1 LRPLTNRAN
10 ERALIEALPK
20 VQLHCHLEGTVRP
33 ATFFALAN
41 KHGIDLGARA
51 GLAHERLYDFSTFLE
66 FLMLFRAVSETLRE
80 PSDFAQIARDY
91 VIDAAAQNVR
101 YAELFISPS
110 VWTYFQPDLDVRATV
125 GAIREALDDEGARF
139 GMQTALIAD
148 LTRNFGPE
156 RALQTAKVVTTMGD
170 LGIIGVGLGG
180 DEVKW
185 PPELFA
191 QAFAYARER
200 GFRCVA
206 HAGEAMGAASVRGAI
221 DVLGAER
228 IGHGVRALEDPALVE
243 ELAAR
248 KIPLEICPTSNRLT
262 GAVAPQ
268 GPHPIAEFDARGVI
282 CTIDT
287 DDPALFA
294 TTLVDEYALVAQWLG
309 IGAVVRMARNAI
321 EASFAGDAHK
331 ARLKEELEARLKVE
345 LEKTE
350 VPRKDR

>member
-1 LRPLTNRAN
+1 V
-10 ERALIEALPK
+10 RALIEALPK

-33 ATFFALAN
+33 ATFLALAN

-51 GLAHERLYDFSTFLE
+51 GLAHEHVYGFTSFLE

-91 VIDAAAQNVR
+91 VIDAAGQNVR

-125 GAIREALDDEGARF
+125 RAIREALDDEGARF
-139 GMQTALIAD
+139 GMKTALIAD

-156 RALQTAKVVTTMGD
+156 RALRTAELVATMGE

-191 QAFAYARER
+191 QAFDYARER

-206 HAGEAMGAASVRGAI
+206 HAGEAMGSASVRAAI
-221 DVLGAER
+221 DILGAER
-228 IGHGVRALEDPALVE
+228 IGHGVRALEDPALVQ

-248 KIPLEICPTSNRLT
+248 RIPLEICPTSNRLT
-262 GAVAPQ
+262 GAVAP
-268 GPHPIAEFDARGVI
+268 GAVHPIVEFDARGVI
-282 CTIDT
+282 CTIDA

-294 TTLVDEYALVAQWLG
+294 TTLVDEYLLVAQWLG
-309 IGAVVRMARNAI
+309 VEAVVRMAGNAI
-321 EASFAGDAHK
+321 EASFAGGADK
-331 ARLKEELEARLKVE
+331 ARLTQE
-345 LEKTE
+345 LEKT
-350 VPRKDR
+350 VSPRKDR